1 MGEGEEEGHD
11 VNQPAW
17 WSEPWWRWVLTIIF
31 AAVVAGLLVPTIRNV
46 LLWIWKRW
54 FQDPVVVFITKWTVG
69 KHNCGHRSGSY
80 ATLSDGR
87 RICAKCHQAEIA
99 RR

>member
-11 VNQPAW
+11 VNPPAW

-46 LLWIWKRW
+46 LLWIWNE
-54 FQDPVVVFITKWTVG
+54 VVPG
-69 KHNCGHRSGSY
+69 SSGRVHY
-80 ATLSDGR
+80 EVDGG
-87 RICAKCHQAEIA
+87 QAQLWAQVWLVCDAFGRAQNLREVPSS
-99 RR
+99 